1 MQHISVPIDRLC
13 GNHPRWFVSAACHK
27 ATDED
32 GDEFEGNIVGR
43 EGGTLCE
50 EIGEGKVRVK
60 RHCLSLESD
69 THLEDGRNLLQST
82 RQVILADIIEIC
94 GNWRGFGGFPSLFMR
109 TTVSDQLECQPRPVA
124 SRAGKSR

>member
-1 MQHISVPIDRLC
+1 M
-13 GNHPRWFVSAACHK
+13 VSAACHK
-27 ATDED
+27 AADED

-60 RHCLSLESD
+60 RHCLLLESD

-82 RQVILADIIEIC
+82 RQVILADIIEI
-94 GNWRGFGGFPSLFMR
+94 
-109 TTVSDQLECQPRPVA
+109 VA
-124 SRAGKSR
+124 TGEDSEDSQAFLCVRR